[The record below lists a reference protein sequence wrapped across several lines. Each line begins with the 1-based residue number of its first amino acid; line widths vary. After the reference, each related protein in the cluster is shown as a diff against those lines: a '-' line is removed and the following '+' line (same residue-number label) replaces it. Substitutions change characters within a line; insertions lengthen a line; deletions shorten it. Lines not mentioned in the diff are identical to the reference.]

1 MNTKCFNMA
10 TCQLVE
16 IPPSGSPQVRLH
28 IHGRWRAWWHQQP
41 FAGVDVGWITGV
53 GQPTHA
59 TLIDND
65 EAVAFIEKPHTQRG
79 MANYTSKGVN
89 QTTSNWI

>member
-1 MNTKCFNMA
+1 MGGGGPGGTSSPS
-10 TCQLVE
+10 LV
-16 IPPSGSPQVRLH
+16 SMC
-28 IHGRWRAWWHQQP
+28 
-41 FAGVDVGWITGV
+41 WITGV